1 MYKISGKNINSMV
14 VGVRQNF
21 QFFRQKNWFL
31 GNNRGL
37 PFGIGFC
44 ITLLVLPNYKNISP

>member
-1 MYKISGKNINSMV
+1 MV
-14 VGVRQNF
+14 VGASQNF